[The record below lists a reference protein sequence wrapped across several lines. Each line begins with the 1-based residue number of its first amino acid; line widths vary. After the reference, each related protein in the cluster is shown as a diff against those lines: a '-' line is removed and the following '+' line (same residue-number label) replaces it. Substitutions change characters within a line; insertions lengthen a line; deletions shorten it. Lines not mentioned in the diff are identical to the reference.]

1 MSSCYSLFVA
11 VVVLLA
17 ANAGMC
23 QEEKPRDLP
32 RDLKDNEINLIW
44 KEMWKVESH
53 GKQLQEPKIA
63 NLIEADVIRKLTGK
77 WIEMAA
83 EKGSDLCLVKPWVQ
97 LNPDRTYVAGDDPF
111 SPKRTC
117 RGTWRV
123 VSNKI
128 LMFGKESGGLPNYIF
143 IVGKMVY
150 MLDMM
155 NARHMTELRREKD
168 LAIGK
173 LAWEP
178 WAGQVNTEGGSS
190 PEKVDGKRAKFLCEL
205 DPSGSETIP
214 IIVFMTAKGKVWVGP
229 EQDFYVE
236 GEQGVF
242 GFKKPQGSWIQWCDS
257 LIGQQGSEKCTL
269 DKAIDRLGSEV
280 DVFKLNSVWWFG
292 SKDTDM
298 SRSLFK
304 PPFINYKKDD
314 RQKLQFLRILVS
326 GGEVRLEMKSPN
338 ERYTAS
344 ATIDIKSKNL
354 LNAMLKK
361 AGATGETEVPLS
373 AKPDAPRKA
382 EKTGAAPIVPPV
394 TLPRTFA
401 LLAKENQSKWK
412 TVSGD
417 WVFQKDALIGS
428 GPSEIVY
435 QEDLTPPFT
444 LQYEIKVLQGMRPR
458 VKYGRFKF
466 ANEGY
471 EKTFGIYPAP
481 KDAPL
486 FHYELK
492 TSYRVSISIGLDAVD
507 FYVNG
512 VLISKAPGVKNQ
524 PAQLKFCAGDNWSK
538 GEVEYKN
545 IIVTQTAR
553 PSTGTP

>member
-1 MSSCYSLFVA
+1 MGDYSVIVLDFETTGLSPDNGDRAIEIGA
-11 VVVLLA
+11 V
-17 ANAGMC
+17 
-23 QEEKPRDLP
+23 
-32 RDLKDNEINLIW
+32 
-44 KEMWKVESH
+44 
-53 GKQLQEPKIA
+53 
-63 NLIEADVIRKLTGK
+63 
-77 WIEMAA
+77 
-83 EKGSDLCLVKPWVQ
+83 LVQNNQIVDRFQ
-97 LNPDRTYVAGDDPF
+97 RLMNP
-111 SPKRTC
+111 
-117 RGTWRV
+117 
-123 VSNKI
+123 
-128 LMFGKESGGLPNYIF
+128 
-143 IVGKMVY
+143 
-150 MLDMM
+150 
-155 NARHMTELRREKD
+155 
-168 LAIGK
+168 
-173 LAWEP
+173 
-178 WAGQVNTEGGSS
+178 
-190 PEKVDGKRAKFLCEL
+190 GKRVNSF
-205 DPSGSETIP
+205 I
-214 IIVFMTAKGKVWVGP
+214 
-229 EQDFYVE
+229 QD
-236 GEQGVF
+236 
-242 GFKKPQGSWIQWCDS
+242 
-257 LIGQQGSEKCTL
+257 
-269 DKAIDRLGSEV
+269 
-280 DVFKLNSVWWFG
+280 
-292 SKDTDM
+292 
-298 SRSLFK
+298 
-304 PPFINYKKDD
+304 
-314 RQKLQFLRILVS
+314 
-326 GGEVRLEMKSPN
+326 
-338 ERYTAS
+338 YTGI
-344 ATIDIKSKNL
+344 T
-354 LNAMLKK
+354 NAMLKK